1 MEDFDFVIPLI
12 DEKLTDAIDRKMIDV
27 AYCNQSHSQKMD
39 IYFPNAKSDKP
50 YPVIVYFHGGA
61 FMKGTKRDDALEPM
75 LRATS
80 RGYVVVS
87 VDYRLSGEARFP
99 AMVYDG
105 KTVIRYLR
113 ANANELGIDSNK
125 IAVWGPSSGGWLAAF
140 IAVTSF
146 NPAFEDKSMG
156 YGEYSS
162 EVNAVIDWCGP
173 TANFLKMD
181 DELKASGAGIPD
193 HNEAISPE
201 SRFLGAQITTVPEL
215 CRLSAATT
223 YVNRHVPPFCIFHG
237 EIDQVVPVEQSIELA
252 EIIRKVAGDD
262 RIELH
267 VEKGKLH
274 HGHPWYHEKWVSDAC
289 IDFLDKVFSEKYMKE
304 NGHRGPHG
312 SHGHGHHGMH
322 GHNGRPHGHREGEE
336 RIAGENTC
344 DGCGRGCSLS
354 EPHCEVGVQKAKKND

>member
-12 DEKLTDAIDRKMIDV
+12 DEKLTGAIDRKMIDV
-27 AYCNQSHSQKMD
+27 AYCNRSASQKMD

-113 ANANELGIDSNK
+113 AHAEELNLDPK
-125 IAVWGPSSGGWLAAF
+125 RIAVWGPSSGGWLASF
-140 IAVTSF
+140 IAVTAY
-146 NPAFEDKSMG
+146 NPAFEDRSMG

-162 EVNAVIDWCGP
+162 EVNAVINWCGP
-173 TANFLKMD
+173 AANFLKMD
-181 DELKASGAGIPD
+181 EQLKASGAGLPD
-193 HNEAISPE
+193 HSEEISPE
-201 SRFLGAQITTVPEL
+201 SRFLGTKITNVPEL

-223 YVNRHVPPFCIFHG
+223 YVDHHVPPFCIFHG
-237 EIDQVVPVEQSIELA
+237 GIDQVVPVEQSIELA
-252 EIIRKVAGDD
+252 NAIRAAGGEV
-262 RIELH
+262 ELH
-267 VEKGKLH
+267 VEEGKLH

-289 IDFLDKVFSEKYMKE
+289 IDFLDRVFSEDYRREHVHK
-304 NGHRGPHG
+304 H
-312 SHGHGHHGMH
+312 HGHHGKRKTDENNCD
-322 GHNGRPHGHREGEE
+322 GFHRE
-336 RIAGENTC
+336 C
-344 DGCGRGCSLS
+344 DLKN
-354 EPHCEVGVQKAKKND
+354 PHCEGEVKAKKNG

>member
-1 MEDFDFVIPLI
+1 MEDFDFVIPPI
-12 DEKLTDAIDRKMIDV
+12 DKKLTDAINKKMLDV
-27 AYCNQSHSQKMD
+27 AYCNQSPSQKMD
-39 IYFPNAKSDKP
+39 VYFPNDPSTKP

-61 FMKGTKRDDALEPM
+61 FMKGTKGDDALEPM

-113 ANANELGIDSNK
+113 ANATKLGIDPQK
-125 IAVWGPSSGGWLAAF
+125 IALWGPSSGGWLASF
-140 IAVTSF
+140 IAVTHS

-162 EVNAVIDWCGP
+162 QVNAVIDWCGP

-181 DELKASGAGIPD
+181 DQLRASGAGLPD
-193 HNEAISPE
+193 HSEAISPE
-201 SRFLGAQITTVPEL
+201 SRFLGTQITNVPEL
-215 CRLSAATT
+215 CRLSAVTT
-223 YVNRHVPPFCIFHG
+223 HVSPNVPPFCIFHG
-237 EIDQVVPVEQSIELA
+237 ELDQVVPVEQSIELA
-252 EIIRKVAGDD
+252 QTIRNVAGENKV
-262 RIELH
+262 ELH

-289 IDFLDKVFSEKYMKE
+289 IDFLDKVFS
-304 NGHRGPHG
+304 
-312 SHGHGHHGMH
+312 
-322 GHNGRPHGHREGEE
+322 
-336 RIAGENTC
+336 A
-344 DGCGRGCSLS
+344 
-354 EPHCEVGVQKAKKND
+354 

>member
-27 AYCNQSHSQKMD
+27 AYCNQSASQKMD
-39 IYFPNAKSDKP
+39 IYFPNVKSDKP

-113 ANANELGIDSNK
+113 AHAEEYGIDPDR
-125 IAVWGPSSGGWLAAF
+125 IAVWGPSSGGWLASF
-140 IAVTSF
+140 IAVTAY
-146 NPAFEDKSMG
+146 NPAFEDRSMG

-162 EVNAVIDWCGP
+162 EVNAVINWCGP

-181 DELKASGAGIPD
+181 EELKASGAGLPD
-193 HNEAISPE
+193 HSEEISPE
-201 SRFLGAQITTVPEL
+201 SRFLGTQITKVPEL

-223 YVNRHVPPFCIFHG
+223 YINHHVPPFCIFHG
-237 EIDQVVPVEQSIELA
+237 EIDQVVPVEQSVELA
-252 EIIRKVAGDD
+252 DAIKAAGGEV
-262 RIELH
+262 ELH
-267 VEKGKLH
+267 VEKDKLH

-289 IDFLDKVFSEKYMKE
+289 IDFLDRVLSDEYIREHAHK
-304 NGHRGPHG
+304 H
-312 SHGHGHHGMH
+312 HGHHGYKH
-322 GHNGRPHGHREGEE
+322 GHHGKHTT
-336 RIAGENTC
+336 GENNC
-344 DGCGRGCSLS
+344 DGCHRECDLVN
-354 EPHCEVGVQKAKKND
+354 PHCIVGEEKAKKNG

>member
-27 AYCNQSHSQKMD
+27 VYCNSSPSQKMD
-39 IYFPNAKSDKP
+39 IYFPNKLSDKP

-75 LRATS
+75 LRATL

-113 ANANELGIDSNK
+113 AHAEELGIDSRR
-125 IAVWGPSSGGWLAAF
+125 IAVWGPSSGGWLASF
-140 IAVTSF
+140 IAVTAF

-173 TANFLKMD
+173 CANFLKMD
-181 DELKASGAGIPD
+181 EELKASGSGLPD
-193 HNEAISPE
+193 HSEAISPE
-201 SRFLGAQITTVPEL
+201 SRFLGTQITLVPEL
-215 CRLSAATT
+215 CRLSAVTT
-223 YVNRHVPPFCIFHG
+223 YVDHHVPPFCIFHG

-252 EIIRKVAGDD
+252 DKIRKVVGNDGV
-262 RIELH
+262 ELH

-274 HGHPWYHEKWVSDAC
+274 HGHPWYHEEWVSSAC
-289 IDFLDKVFSEKYMKE
+289 IDFLDRVFSEDYMRE
-304 NGHRGPHG
+304 HEHG
-312 SHGHGHHGMH
+312 EHDDHYVQGQFDG
-322 GHNGRPHGHREGEE
+322 GEK
-336 RIAGENTC
+336 
-344 DGCGRGCSLS
+344 
-354 EPHCEVGVQKAKKND
+354 KAEEQR